1 MPLLDLIRHG
11 ETEMRGLLLGRTD
24 IALSE
29 RGWQQ
34 FDRQTADRTW
44 QSIVTSPLR
53 RARDPAERLARSR
66 HLPSRIDPD
75 WAEIDFGH
83 WDGRPLAELRADPV
97 VSKQLDALYAC
108 AVASCA
114 PGGETWAALRSRVT
128 RALLRLLEA
137 PVHDSVLIATHA
149 GPMRAVLSAAC
160 DMPFERTWAFRIG
173 HGTRLTLRV
182 ERQDDGSPWGEI
194 VEIAQP

>member
-1 MPLLDLIRHG
+1 MPLLDLVRHG

-24 IALSE
+24 IALSKL
-29 RGWQQ
+29 GWQQ
-34 FDRQTADRTW
+34 FERQAAGRTW

-66 HLPSRIDPD
+66 HLPLRIDPD

-108 AVASCA
+108 ALVSGA
-114 PGGETWAALRSRVT
+114 PGGETWSALHTRVT
-128 RALLRLLEA
+128 RALLRLLETPA
-137 PVHDSVLIATHA
+137 NERILIATHA
-149 GPMRAVLSAAC
+149 GPMRAALSAAC
-160 DMPFERTWAFRIG
+160 DVPFERTWAFRID
-173 HGTRLTLRV
+173 HGTRLTLRI
-182 ERQDDGSPWGEI
+182 ERQDDGCPWGEI

>member
-11 ETEMRGLLLGRTD
+11 ETETGGLLLGRTD

-29 RGWQQ
+29 FGWQQ
-34 FDRQTADRTW
+34 FEQQTAGRTW
-44 QSIVTSPLR
+44 QSIITSPLR
-53 RARDPAERLARSR
+53 RAREPAEKLALQR
-66 HLPSRIDPD
+66 HLPLRIDAD
-75 WAEIDFGH
+75 WAEMDFGR

-97 VSKQLDALYAC
+97 ISEQLDAFYGC
-108 AVASCA
+108 ATA
-114 PGGETWAALRSRVT
+114 PGPPEGETWSALRSRVAH
-128 RALLRLLEA
+128 ALLRLLDQPASERIL
-137 PVHDSVLIATHA
+137 VSTHA
-149 GPMRAVLSAAC
+149 GPMRAVLSVAC

-182 ERQDDGSPWGEI
+182 DRQDGRPWGEI

>member
-11 ETEMRGLLLGRTD
+11 ETEVRGLLLGRTD

-29 RGWQQ
+29 AGWQQ
-34 FDRQTADRTW
+34 FEQQTAGRTW
-44 QSIVTSPLR
+44 ASIVTSPLR
-53 RARDPAERLARSR
+53 RAREPAERLARLR
-66 HLPSRIDPD
+66 HLPLQIDAD

-97 VSKQLDALYAC
+97 ISKQLDAFYGC
-108 AVASCA
+108 AAASGA
-114 PGGETWAALRSRVT
+114 PEGETWPALRTRVT
-128 RALLRLLEA
+128 RALGRLLDA
-137 PVHDSVLIATHA
+137 PEDESILIATHA
-149 GPMRAVLSAAC
+149 GPMRTVLSAAC

-182 ERQDDGSPWGEI
+182 ERQDDGRPWGEI
-194 VEIAQP
+194 IEIAQP